1 MDLIKWTYFQF
12 RKQYDYKIFIRF
24 KAEDLNAKF
33 NHLLTELGFSEM
45 VEKDSKKISLT
56 QSQTKVLTVQYASAR
71 LNQMINGSD
80 ILDKFGAESLS
91 LQAGIPVYTYR
102 KVGLMG
108 VPMQRN
114 LWDLALNSDLS
125 QTDQMV
131 GLRIMLVR
139 YLSLAL
145 SDQGVLSYWGT
156 VKDGSVLVMKQG
168 QSFGEAVFID
178 WNKKVIFSNGGETK
192 CHSQIK
198 MIRMDKEQRTSGY
211 MGREEIISFLSVS
224 TCLLSFQGIS
234 MAMKR
239 SILELSGNLSATY
252 SVSESSVN
260 L

>member
-45 VEKDSKKISLT
+45 SEKDSKKISLT
-56 QSQTKVLTVQYASAR
+56 QAQTKVLTVQYASAR

-108 VPMQRN
+108 VPMQKN

-139 YLSLAL
+139 YLSLSL
-145 SDQGVLSYWGT
+145 SEQGVLSYWGT
-156 VKDGSVLVMKQG
+156 VKEGSVLVMKQA

-198 MIRMDKEQRTSGY
+198 MIRMDKEQKSSGY

-224 TCLLSFQGIS
+224 TCLLSFQGIT

>member
-45 VEKDSKKISLT
+45 SEKDSKKISLT
-56 QSQTKVLTVQYASAR
+56 QAQTKVLTVQYASAR

-91 LQAGIPVYTYR
+91 LQAGVPVYTYR

-108 VPMQRN
+108 VPMQKN

-139 YLSLAL
+139 YLSLSL
-145 SDQGVLSYWGT
+145 SEQGVLSYWGT
-156 VKDGSVLVMKQG
+156 VKEGSVLVMKQA

-198 MIRMDKEQRTSGY
+198 MIRMDKEQKTSGY

-234 MAMKR
+234 QAMKR

>member
-24 KAEDLNAKF
+24 KAEDLNSKF
-33 NHLLTELGFSEM
+33 NHLLSELGFSEM

-80 ILDKFGAESLS
+80 ILDKFGSESLS
-91 LQAGIPVYTYR
+91 LQAGTPVYTYR

-108 VPMQRN
+108 VPIQKN

-145 SDQGVLSYWGT
+145 ADQGVLSYWGT

-198 MIRMDKEQRTSGY
+198 MIRMDKEQKASGY

-252 SVSESSVN
+252 SVSESTAN